1 MTSILER
8 STEDYNREWNMA
20 MSMIFA
26 IWFVAP
32 VSAPFD
38 TCWKSPL
45 PRNYFRPTNNGMTA
59 VSKVIV
65 MDARSNRIP
74 PMKRIAYIPPCVM
87 SHRVKVQG
95 YFPGLDKG
103 TRLDVCTSQSHID
116 LVADALCYVL
126 SSFTR
131 DYKGE
136 NNRAFTSIIPR
147 ISMLNDLEFV
157 LKRANDHTAE
167 YYSFKGKFSDSYESL
182 EVCIFNPRDEL
193 CTTIRLEKETQ
204 SRAYPNTNTRRPTC
218 SEITI
223 GVDRILQL
231 VLSFFITNVKQ
242 LNQAQSNFVTSPEKA
257 LREY

>member
-8 STEDYNREWNMA
+8 STEDHNREWNMA

-26 IWFVAP
+26 IWYVAP

-45 PRNYFRPTNNGMTA
+45 PRNYFRPTSAPTENGE
-59 VSKVIV
+59 
-65 MDARSNRIP
+65 RIQEIAGVVRDICHWYYNL
-74 PMKRIAYIPPCVM
+74 KRWSQHQYKSENHRTYIYLNI
-87 SHRVKVQG
+87 G

-103 TRLDVCTSQSHID
+103 TRLDVCTSQSRID

-182 EVCIFNPRDEL
+182 EVCMFNPRDEL
-193 CTTIRLEKETQ
+193 CTTIRLENETQ
-204 SRAYPNTNTRRPTC
+204 SREYQTFTN
-218 SEITI
+218 IA
-223 GVDRILQL
+223 DL
-231 VLSFFITNVKQ
+231 V
-242 LNQAQSNFVTSPEKA
+242 
-257 LREY
+257 